1 MKQLLPENSSDNN
14 GLPILRPEYAGME
27 PAGGELPPAP
37 PSFKLQKFFAF
48 LLKYWWIPV
57 ITLLLGIGGGYAYVR
72 TMPHSYV
79 SYALLVKPV
88 AVQVNQGIFI
98 DDPNFLGTQTEL
110 LQSDTLRDRTLAH
123 LREMTNNIPLDANGQ
138 PMYVDISVSAS
149 AKSSVYT
156 VIGTSAN
163 PAYVQAYVDTLVLEY
178 LAYRSDARKLASSQS
193 LEAITDA
200 ELKYEKELRDKQD
213 ILAEYNRTNNIFL
226 VRQQAQS
233 DALYLAN
240 QEIKLADEQMEL
252 QLLKR
257 EANDKLQN
265 HFVTNATGISTGTNA
280 NAPVAASSAP
290 ESLSLEKQLDILKYE
305 KKKLSVNLRPKHPKI
320 AALDAEIEKT
330 EKILSVADQQTEQTI
345 ATAIENLERTIDETS
360 KAIEKMRATLE
371 HESDL
376 ISGSDSKQSDVQQI
390 LRIYE
395 KLQGIEQ
402 TVQLGRT
409 IEQDPLTKLQAAVPA
424 SRTYK
429 AEETMMTKCSVG
441 GLFTGLAIVFLIA
454 LRNDEF
460 ASSNDVNER
469 FGEVIVG
476 QVPDVR
482 GVRKKKPLAL
492 LQDNDD
498 RHSYAESYRNLRSA
512 LFYLA
517 NDGSRPKLVLVT
529 SAIPNEGKSTIAA
542 NLAKIMA
549 VGGAKVLL
557 VDGDMRRGALH
568 AQFGLR
574 QEPGF
579 TDLLRQPGDLAT
591 IIQETSVPNL
601 KFIGRGG
608 NVMNPG
614 DLLLGAQLDQVL
626 KEFREGFDYVV
637 IDSCPV
643 FAADDVTTLAPKLDG
658 ALFVV
663 RSQFSR
669 AKVVQEAL
677 DLLYQRQARVLGLVF
692 NRARSSSRKDHYY
705 NYSQYHSHKAA

>member
-1 MKQLLPENSSDNN
+1 MKQLLPENSGDSN

-27 PAGGELPPAP
+27 PAGNELPPTP
-37 PSFKLQKFFAF
+37 PSFKLQKFLVF

-57 ITLLLGIGGGYAYVR
+57 ITLLLGIGGGYEYVR
-72 TMPHSYV
+72 TMPPTFV
-79 SYALLVKPV
+79 SGAQLIKPV
-88 AVQVNQGIFI
+88 SIQLGQGMFTE
-98 DDPNFLGTQTEL
+98 DPNFLGTQAEL
-110 LQSDTLRDRTLAH
+110 LQSDTLRERTLEHIKA
-123 LREMTNNIPLDANGQ
+123 LSTNTIPLEKDGQ
-138 PMYVDISVSAS
+138 PLAVQISVAAS
-149 AKSSVYT
+149 AKSSVFT
-156 VIGTSAN
+156 VVGASAD
-163 PAYVQAYVDTLVLEY
+163 PVFVQVFVDALVLEY
-178 LAYRSDARKLASSQS
+178 LQYKKDARKLVSDESIASIIDQ
-193 LEAITDA
+193 
-200 ELKYEKELRDKQD
+200 ELKFERDLKEKQEDLASYERS
-213 ILAEYNRTNNIFL
+213 NNLFV
-226 VRQQAQS
+226 VRAQYQVNS
-233 DALYLAN
+233 TYLAN
-240 QEIKLADEQMEL
+240 LRIKVSDETLELRLLEAAMAEKQE
-252 QLLKR
+252 
-257 EANDKLQN
+257 N
-265 HFVTNATGISTGTNA
+265 HFLQTNTLAMGSTNAS
-280 NAPVAASSAP
+280 AATAAAAQP
-290 ESLSLEKQLDILKYE
+290 LSIDKTLEMLKSQRE
-305 KKKLSVNLRPKHPKI
+305 KMSVDLRPKHPKI
-320 AALDAEIEKT
+320 KQLDAEIEKT
-330 EKILSVADQQTEQTI
+330 EMLLNLAVKQTDQEL
-345 ATAIENLERTIDETS
+345 ANRRRDLERTIAENK
-360 KAIEKMRATLE
+360 KAIAEWDDQVKAE
-371 HESDL
+371 NDL
-376 ISGSDSKQSDVQQI
+376 IAMDESLQRNVQEVASYFER
-390 LRIYE
+390 LRGMQQNVEISR
-395 KLQGIEQ
+395 GIEQ
-402 TVQLGRT
+402 DT
-409 IEQDPLTKLQAAVPA
+409 LQILHKAAPA
-424 SRTYK
+424 YRSHT
-429 AEETMMTKCSVG
+429 AETTMMTKCSVG
-441 GLFTGLAIVFLIA
+441 GLFGGLAIVFLIA

-460 ASSNDVNER
+460 ATSNDVNER

-549 VGGAKVLL
+549 VGGSKVLL
-557 VDGDMRRGALH
+557 VDGDMRRGSLH
-568 AQFGLR
+568 AQFGSR

-579 TDLLRQPGDLAT
+579 TDLLRQPGDLAA

-601 KFIGRGG
+601 KFIGRGS

-614 DLLLGAQLDQVL
+614 DLLLGPQLDQVL

-637 IDSCPV
+637 LDSCPV